1 MPDREHDELGR
12 ELGEL
17 GSRIEYPP
25 TPDVARKVRRS
36 LDAETAERAI
46 PRRWLG
52 MLAEPKRAAAAA
64 ATILLFLTALSPM
77 MRSMVSDL
85 VFSGASGSAGQAAG
99 GAASGAAD
107 GAPAPSASSSE
118 YATEGTARSSRE
130 STSGAGGSAAGAGMP
145 PGEDLGLGER
155 LSTSEARSRVGDLLL
170 PGTPAGAAEPGNFCG
185 ESESMCAG
193 ALSEG
198 DGVVLVFGAGPGLPP
213 LGDTDVGL
221 LLVETPGD
229 LDDAYPPAEWTTGA
243 RPEEVM
249 VDGKQA
255 YWLPDGRSL
264 RSQPGKA
271 EGLPGGALLWER
283 GEVALLMR
291 ANVTK
296 EEAIRIAESVR

>member
-1 MPDREHDELGR
+1 MPNREHDELGR

-25 TPDVARKVRRS
+25 TPDVARKVRRR
-36 LDAETAERAI
+36 LDAESAERTI

-64 ATILLFLTALSPM
+64 ATILLFLTALSPT
-77 MRSMVSDL
+77 MRSMLSDS
-85 VFSGASGSAGQAAG
+85 VFSGASGGAGQAAG
-99 GAASGAAD
+99 GAADEAG
-107 GAPAPSASSSE
+107 APSASSSE

-130 STSGAGGSAAGAGMP
+130 ATSGAGGSAAGAGMP

-170 PGTPAGAAEPGNFCG
+170 PGTPAGAVEPGNFCG
-185 ESESMCAG
+185 ESERMCAG
-193 ALSEG
+193 ASSEG

-229 LDDAYPPAEWTTGA
+229 LDDAYPPAGRTTGA

-255 YWLPDGRSL
+255 YWIPDGRSL
-264 RSQPGKA
+264 RLQPGKA